1 MEPLLVG
8 IRDACRLLGIGKT
21 KIFQMLA
28 EETLQRK
35 KIGRKTLVTLES
47 IRVIAGATKA
57 LPDHG
62 TKAAS
67 QDQANGRY

>member
-8 IRDACRLLGIGKT
+8 IRDACGLLSIGKT

-28 EETLQRK
+28 EQTLQRK

-47 IRVIAGATKA
+47 IRAIAGATKA

-62 TKAAS
+62 TEATNHV
-67 QDQANGRY
+67 QADERR